1 MGFAPEWLALREPAD
16 RTARDPAM
24 LEAAAQLA
32 VGGPVVDLGA
42 GTGSTLRALEP
53 SLPESADWRL
63 VDNDAVLLA
72 LAKAQHRGIETFR
85 CDLMRLSDLPLTG
98 AGMVTSSALLDLVS
112 EAWLAELVV
121 RLTAEAMPFYAA
133 LSYDGHMR
141 WQPELPLD
149 RAITEAFNADQRR
162 DKGFGPALGPS
173 ACEIATRLFEGAGY
187 AVSLAPSPWRLHAG
201 HAGQAELQAQLL
213 DGIAEAAARAGAASV
228 EAWHRERLSLLAGGE
243 CEVGHLDLLAVPPAM
258 VAQRKRRGGANG

>member
-24 LEAAAQLA
+24 LEAAAQL
-32 VGGPVVDLGA
+32 VGAGPVVDLGA
-42 GTGSTLRALEP
+42 GTGSTLRALAP
-53 SLPESADWRL
+53 SLPKSVDWRL
-63 VDNDAVLLA
+63 IDNDAFLLA
-72 LAKAQHRGIETFR
+72 RAKAQHSGIETTR
-85 CDLMRLSDLPLTG
+85 CDLMSLSELPLTG
-98 AGMVTSSALLDLVS
+98 TGMVTASALLDLVS

-201 HAGQAELQAQLL
+201 QAELQAQLL
-213 DGIAEAAARAGAASV
+213 GGIAEAAARAGAASV

-258 VAQRKRRGGANG
+258 VTQRKLRGGANG